1 MIMPAPFAAKR
12 RTDDGIAKANP
23 TLTCRFPMFL
33 FAFAT
38 LLPLPLLALAA
49 LQGGVWVLA
58 ALLYMTVFTYLLDQL
73 VVIAQPQAAD
83 PTAEFPAADALCV
96 VLGIGHLALLA
107 LIVWTIGQR
116 PLGLP
121 STIGLVAAA
130 GLYFGQVSNSNAHE
144 LIHKGGRGLLRLGQW
159 IYISMLYG
167 HHTSAHVL
175 IHHRLVATP
184 DDPATARLGEGF
196 WAYAPRAW
204 IGAFRAGMQAET
216 ARLDRVGRSTWH
228 HPYVVYL
235 GGGAAMLIAAF
246 ALGGARGFAGYLAL
260 VAYAQVQL
268 LLSDYVQHY
277 GLMRKTGPDGKL
289 EPVGARHSW
298 NAPHW
303 FSAALMLNAPRHA
316 DHHAHPARPFPALNI
331 DKASPTLPRS
341 LPAMA
346 SLALV
351 PPLWRRVMD
360 RRVRRWTQA

>member
-1 MIMPAPFAAKR
+1 M
-12 RTDDGIAKANP
+12 ANP
-23 TLTCRFPMFL
+23 ILIGAMPMFL

-38 LLPLPLLALAA
+38 LFPLPLLALAA

-58 ALLYMTVFTYLLDQL
+58 ALFYMTVFTYLLDQL

-83 PTAEFPAADALCV
+83 PAAEFPAADM
-96 VLGIGHLALLA
+96 LGVILAIGHLTLLA
-107 LIVWTIGQR
+107 LIVWTMGQR
-116 PLGLP
+116 PLGLA

-130 GLYFGQVSNSNAHE
+130 GLYFGQVSNANAHE
-144 LIHKGGRGLLRLGQW
+144 LIHKGGRGLHRLGQW
-159 IYISMLYG
+159 VYISMLYG

-228 HPYVVYL
+228 HPYVTYL
-235 GGGAAMLIAAF
+235 GGGAAMLVAAF
-246 ALGGARGFAGYLAL
+246 AFGDWRGVAGYLAL

-277 GLMRKTGPDGKL
+277 GLMRKTAANGRL

-303 FSAALMLNAPRHA
+303 FSGALMLNAPRHA
-316 DHHAHPARPFPALNI
+316 DHHAHPARPFPALHI

-346 SLALV
+346 TLALF